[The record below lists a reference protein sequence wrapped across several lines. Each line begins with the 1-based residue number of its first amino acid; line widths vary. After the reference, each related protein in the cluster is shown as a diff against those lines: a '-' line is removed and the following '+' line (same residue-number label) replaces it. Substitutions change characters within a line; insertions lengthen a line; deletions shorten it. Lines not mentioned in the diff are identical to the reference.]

1 MHTTLS
7 TAVDEKNLKHSNALH
22 PQVVSLHSHPVRRVG
37 LVDRVAL
44 HVGLALVTWSRRPA
58 ARAAQPSW
66 TDLATQRE
74 SQRAR
79 VQREHH
85 WLLVMSLSQPRR

>member
-1 MHTTLS
+1 MNTTLS
-7 TAVDEKNLKHSNALH
+7 TPVDEQHHKH
-22 PQVVSLHSHPVRRVG
+22 PQVVHLHSRPQRRVG
-37 LVDRVAL
+37 LADRVAL

-66 TDLATQRE
+66 TDQAAERE

-79 VQREHH
+79 VDRERH
-85 WLLVMSLSQPRR
+85 WLLVMSQSQPRR